1 MEIDVVKPLKP
12 KFYNRYVDDICSKEL
27 KNQPDQL
34 FEKLKHYQLN
44 INSQERQITANSWIW
59 KL

>member
-34 FEKLKHYQLN
+34 FEKLKHY
-44 INSQERQITANSWIW
+44 
-59 KL
+59 

>member
-27 KNQPDQL
+27 KNQPDQPD
-34 FEKLKHYQLN
+34 Q
-44 INSQERQITANSWIW
+44 QESTRN
-59 KL
+59 